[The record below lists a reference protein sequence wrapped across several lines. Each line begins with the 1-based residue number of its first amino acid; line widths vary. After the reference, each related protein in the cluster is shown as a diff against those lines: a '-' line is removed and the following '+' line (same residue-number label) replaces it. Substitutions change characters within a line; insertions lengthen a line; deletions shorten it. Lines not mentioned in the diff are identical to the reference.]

1 MWFHAVYLRF
11 APCDDL
17 DVHQLAA
24 NQLPKTFRI
33 HALKDVII
41 CLNDSHVQIV
51 LGWRKSDEFSGSL
64 QPEIRAFRVVHAR
77 ISVQTALPPGRQ
89 FSGFDPKKRL
99 FLVTML
105 VTSMLFL
112 LEQTVVYPQ
121 PLGISI
127 RESPIGFVIVLI
139 NVYNQHPLRVP
150 LRFITFLDVKPGGHR
165 RELKAK
171 DQTGGRLNGHAARPS
186 LRRHRTPWTPSHV
199 FPLQSLG

>member
-112 LEQTVVYPQ
+112 PEQTVVYPQ

-127 RESPIGFVIVLI
+127 RESPIGFVLI

-150 LRFITFLDVKPGGHR
+150 LRFITFLDVKPVTV
-165 RELKAK
+165 E
-171 DQTGGRLNGHAARPS
+171 NWRP
-186 LRRHRTPWTPSHV
+186 RTKPEAV
-199 FPLQSLG
+199 